1 MLYSTSDMYARTLL
15 NEELFNFT
23 LQPSVRGAI
32 QETDLLTEAGPP
44 SSASSR

>member
-1 MLYSTSDMYARTLL
+1 VLYSTSDMYARALL
-15 NEELFNFT
+15 NEELFYLA

-44 SSASSR
+44 SNAS